1 MADKELWDLIN
12 SYTDK
17 FQQNFPFF
25 VVRLPDAELKKVL
38 KECIRVNKPYELDK
52 RTKKL
57 YDDPEVCF

>member
-38 KECIRVNKPYELDK
+38 KECIRVNKPYELDA

>member
-1 MADKELWDLIN
+1 VTEMADKELWDLIN

-38 KECIRVNKPYELDK
+38 KECIRVNNG
-52 RTKKL
+52 L
-57 YDDPEVCF
+57 YPV

>member
-38 KECIRVNKPYELDK
+38 KECIRVNKPYELDG

>member
-1 MADKELWDLIN
+1 MADKELWDLIK

-17 FQQNFPFF
+17 FQQNFPCF
-25 VVRLPDAELKKVL
+25 VVRLPAAELKKVL
-38 KECIRVNKPYELDK
+38 KECIRVNKPYELDE

>member
-38 KECIRVNKPYELDK
+38 KECIRANKPYELDE

>member
-1 MADKELWDLIN
+1 MADKELWDSIN

-38 KECIRVNKPYELDK
+38 KECIRVNKPYELDE
-52 RTKKL
+52 RIKKL
-57 YDDPEVCF
+57 YDDPEGCF